1 MIPHKLLSPPSVT
14 RPTIWV
20 VDDSA
25 SETEMVRQALAPS
38 YDVVTFRDWAE
49 MLEALARQPAP
60 QVLVLDWLMPGLSGI
75 EVCQFLRA
83 NEATE
88 GLPIL
93 MLTSHSR
100 PEDLVAGLAAGANDY
115 VSKPFRAGELVARV
129 AALVRMY
136 LLRERAE
143 RAEAAALALL
153 RELPE
158 ALLTLDS
165 GGRLTYVNAEAER
178 MLGARAQQLLGRPVR
193 ELLPGLAV
201 DSIPDVSTELFP
213 LPDLRLGERYLAPVV
228 RPLAVDS
235 EASTTISLRDVTAER
250 HLQARR
256 LDFYSVIAHDL
267 RTPLQAVL
275 LRTQLMLA
283 GKGGTL
289 SEQHREDLLRIQQ
302 RIGELGSM
310 VGDFL
315 ELARLEAAGLKLE
328 PHELDLAELLCA
340 AFDDYQ
346 VLAERGG
353 VQLACAPRGEHVKVV
368 GDRRRLG
375 QVVNN
380 LVSNA
385 IKFTG
390 RGGRVEAR
398 VQREDGWVEAQIH
411 DTGRGI
417 APEALPSLF
426 DRYTRAPEEHTTPG
440 SGLGLMIV
448 REIVEAHGGSVGV
461 HSEAGAGSTF
471 WFRLPEAGPAHH

>member
-1 MIPHKLLSPPSVT
+1 MLSPPSET

-25 SETEMVRQALAPS
+25 AETEVVRQALAPS
-38 YDVVTFRDWAE
+38 YHVATFRDGAE
-49 MLEALARQPAP
+49 MLEALARLQAP
-60 QVLVLDWLMPGLSGI
+60 EVLVLDWLMPGLSGI

-83 NEATE
+83 NQATE
-88 GLPIL
+88 ALPIL

-115 VSKPFRAGELVARV
+115 VTKPFRPGELVARV
-129 AALVRMY
+129 AALVRMH

-143 RAEAAALALL
+143 RAEGAALALL
-153 RELPE
+153 AGLPE
-158 ALLTLDS
+158 ALLTIDS
-165 GGRLTYVNAEAER
+165 AGRLTYVNAEAER
-178 MLGARAQQLLGRPVR
+178 MLGRGARELLGQPVR

-201 DSIPDVSTELFP
+201 DQIPDVSTELFP
-213 LPDLRLGERYLAPVV
+213 LPDVRVGDAWYAPVV
-228 RPLAVDS
+228 RPLAVDAA
-235 EASTTISLRDVTAER
+235 ASTTISLRDVTAQRLLE
-250 HLQARR
+250 ARR

-289 SEQHREDLLRIQQ
+289 SEQHRQDLGRIQQ
-302 RIGELGSM
+302 RIGELGNL

-328 PHELDLAELLCA
+328 PQPVDLPDLLCDT
-340 AFDDYQ
+340 FDDFQ
-346 VLAERGG
+346 VLADNSG
-353 VQLACAPRGEHVKVV
+353 VRLECAPRGQRAMVV

-385 IKFTG
+385 IKFTPK
-390 RGGRVEAR
+390 GGRVEAR
-398 VQREDGWVEAQIH
+398 VELTEGWVETQVQ

-417 APEALPSLF
+417 APEELPRLF
-426 DRYTRAPEEHTTPG
+426 NRYTRAEDAGAVSGT
-440 SGLGLMIV
+440 GLGLMIV

-471 WFRLPEAGPAHH
+471 WFRLPRADPAA

>member
-1 MIPHKLLSPPSVT
+1 VIPHKLLSPPSDA

-25 SETEMVRQALAPS
+25 SETEMARQALAPS
-38 YDVVTFRDWAE
+38 YEVVTFRDGAE

-93 MLTSHSR
+93 MLTSHNR

-115 VSKPFRAGELVARV
+115 VTKPFRAGELVARV

-143 RAEAAALALL
+143 RAEEAALTLL

-158 ALLTLDS
+158 ALLTVDREQ
-165 GGRLTYVNAEAER
+165 RLTYVNAEAER
-178 MLGARAQQLLGRPVR
+178 MLGQEARQLLGRSVR

-213 LPDLRLGERYLAPVV
+213 LPDLRVGERYYAPVV

-275 LRTQLMLA
+275 LRTQLMLS

-289 SEQHREDLLRIQQ
+289 SEQHREDLGRIQQ
-302 RIGELGSM
+302 RLGELGDM
-310 VGDFL
+310 VGNFL
-315 ELARLEAAGLKLE
+315 ELARVEAAGLKLE
-328 PHELDLAELLCA
+328 PQELDLSELVCT
-340 AFDDYQ
+340 AFDDFQ

-353 VQLACAPRGEHVKVV
+353 VELACVPRDVQVRVV

-380 LVSNA
+380 LISNA
-385 IKFTG
+385 IKFTS

-398 VQREDGWVEAQIH
+398 VQQEGGWVETQIR

-417 APEALPSLF
+417 APEVQHSLF
-426 DRYTRAPEEHTTPG
+426 DRYTRAPEAQATPG
-440 SGLGLMIV
+440 TGLGLMIV

-461 HSEAGAGSTF
+461 HSETGAGSTF
-471 WFRLPEAGPAHH
+471 WFRIPRGGPARN